1 LSRLGK
7 ALISL
12 NLLAL
17 PVTRHQPARAR
28 RATVAR
34 SDPVFIT
41 REIETAPFPSAPNV
55 VVAFPHREDWWNRYP
70 ALRTAYGR
78 KHTIDQF
85 EWLYRDE
92 KRLYQQMLFKRLGTI
107 GHSATG
113 RAVFTEL
120 RMRPSYSVY
129 IFPWDFIPS
138 IDGHNPTD
146 LGETE
151 RTPLPR
157 GGGRGVK
164 APKHLVRGWSFPSL
178 DKPGSVDVF
187 YSDERCEVYDADGVL
202 VHELAHAMRVM
213 SGAHHKSKMRR
224 GYPNSEEFCANTIE
238 MMYRSERGLAVT
250 DYRYHSIDQASVL
263 KDPQARAFL
272 TELRYKQYSLFLA
285 LAKVDAPFNPIRPIA
300 DKLLTIDL

>member
-1 LSRLGK
+1 MAS
-7 ALISL
+7 
-12 NLLAL
+12 
-17 PVTRHQPARAR
+17 
-28 RATVAR
+28 

-41 REIETAPFPSAPNV
+41 RAIETAPFQSAPNV
-55 VVAFPHREDWWNRYP
+55 VVSYPHREDWWNRYR

-78 KHTIDQF
+78 KHAIDEF

-92 KRLYQQMLFKRLGTI
+92 KRLYQQTILQRLRKLA
-107 GHSATG
+107 HSATG
-113 RAVFTEL
+113 QAVFAEL
-120 RMRPSYSVY
+120 RTRPSYCVW

-151 RTPLPR
+151 RTPLPQTARERAR
-157 GGGRGVK
+157 GISPPGTKDV
-164 APKHLVRGWSFPSL
+164 VRGWAFPSM
-178 DKPGSVDVF
+178 DDPGSVDVF
-187 YSDERCEVYDADGVL
+187 YSDERCKADEADGVL
-202 VHELAHAMRVM
+202 LHELAHAMRVM

-238 MMYRSERGLAVT
+238 MIYRSERGLAVT
-250 DYRYHSIDQASVL
+250 DYRYNPIDQASVL
-263 KDPQARAFL
+263 KDPQARALL
-272 TELRYKQYSLFLA
+272 TDLRYKQPSLFLA